1 LNGEGSAPRLHR
13 IAAIPGDGIGI
24 ETTAAALE
32 VLAALAQRHGF
43 ALDLEGFGWGCDH
56 YVAHGE
62 MMPADALERLAGF
75 DAIMLGAIGR
85 PDVPDAVSVWEL
97 IMPIRRHFQQ
107 FVNLRP
113 VRHFAGVR
121 SPLEDRLVEGV
132 DMLVVRENTEGEYS
146 DIGGVLRP
154 PSAEEVA
161 LQVASFSRT
170 GTDRVARH
178 ALGLAAGRR
187 GRLSSATKSNGLRHS
202 MPFWDEVVAAAAA
215 DYPEVELRSVHVD
228 ALAAA
233 FVLEPRELDVVVASN
248 LFGDIL
254 SEVGAAIVGGI
265 GLGPS
270 ANLDPTRRHPSMFE
284 PIHGSAPDI
293 AGRGLANPIGQIWA
307 TAMMLE
313 HLGESAAAAAA
324 MHAIAAVLADAEL
337 TPDLGGKA
345 STSKVTDA
353 VLGRLAETS

>member
-1 LNGEGSAPRLHR
+1 LTDEGSGPRLHR
-13 IAAIPGDGIGI
+13 VAVIPGDGIGI
-24 ETTAAALE
+24 ETAAAALE
-32 VLAALAQRHGF
+32 VLAALADRHGF
-43 ALDLEGFGWGCDH
+43 ALELEQFAWGCDH

-62 MMPADALERLAGF
+62 MMPTDALRRLAGF

-85 PDVPDAVSVWEL
+85 PDVPDAISVWEL
-97 IMPIRRHFQQ
+97 VMPIRRQFEQ

-121 SPLEDRLVEGV
+121 SPLADRLIEGV
-132 DMLVVRENTEGEYS
+132 DLVVVRENTEGEYS

-154 PSAEEVA
+154 PSEEEVA
-161 LQVASFSRT
+161 LQVASFSRS
-170 GTDRVARH
+170 GTDRVARY
-178 ALGLAAGRR
+178 AFGLAAERR
-187 GRLSSATKSNGLRHS
+187 GRLSSATKSNGLRYS
-202 MPFWDEVVAAAAA
+202 MPFWDEVVAAVAA
-215 DYPEVELRSVHVD
+215 DHPEVELRSVHVD

-233 FVLEPRELDVVVASN
+233 FVLEPAELDVIVASN

-307 TAMMLE
+307 AAMMLD
-313 HLGESAAAAAA
+313 HLGEAAAAAAA
-324 MHAIAAVLADAEL
+324 MEAIAAVLAGEEL

-345 STSKVTDA
+345 TTKEVTVA
-353 VLGRLAETS
+353 VLGNLGEPS